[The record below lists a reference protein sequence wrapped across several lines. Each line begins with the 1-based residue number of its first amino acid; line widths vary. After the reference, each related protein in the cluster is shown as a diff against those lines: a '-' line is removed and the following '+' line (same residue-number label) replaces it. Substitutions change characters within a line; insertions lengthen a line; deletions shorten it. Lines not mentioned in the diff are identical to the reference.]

1 MNKSM
6 SASKLQLFL
15 FICAIEV
22 LRLNDNLFEG
32 VIPKFPINCSEF
44 LHDCSLYFVLIF
56 AFPL

>member
-6 SASKLQLFL
+6 SESKLQLFMI
-15 FICAIEV
+15 ICTIEV

-44 LHDCSLYFVLIF
+44 LHDCSFYFVLIF